1 MGDLGRA
8 TPYDGEVTVT
18 PDRLTGDLGW
28 GLAVVFRA
36 YVKAAD
42 AIAEDIPGGHRG
54 YQVLSAAARDDPGS
68 QAAMAQRLG
77 IDRTVMTYLL
87 DDLEAA
93 RLVERQADPAARR
106 SRRVVAT
113 DHGREVLADLDGRFG
128 RAEGHLLAGLGAGDQ
143 AQFRRL
149 LREVAT
155 HANASDPVPATCDA
169 VEAIKAR
176 LLLDSL
182 GDEPADSAGERLVQF
197 LAGGRRPGGQ
207 VFHRRN
213 PPDMW

>member
-1 MGDLGRA
+1 M
-8 TPYDGEVTVT
+8 TVT

-42 AIAEDIPGGHRG
+42 AIAADIPGGNRG

-87 DDLEAA
+87 DDLESAN
-93 RLVERQADPAARR
+93 LVERRPDPADRR

-113 DHGREVLADLDGRFG
+113 EHGRCV
-128 RAEGHLLAGLGAGDQ
+128 LAGLDERFAQAEQHLLSALPGDDQ
-143 AQFRRL
+143 ANFRRL

-155 HANASDPVPATCDA
+155 GANASDPVTSACDA
-169 VEAIKAR
+169 VEDVKSR
-176 LLLDSL
+176 
-182 GDEPADSAGERLVQF
+182 
-197 LAGGRRPGGQ
+197 
-207 VFHRRN
+207 
-213 PPDMW
+213 

>member
-1 MGDLGRA
+1 M
-8 TPYDGEVTVT
+8 
-18 PDRLTGDLGW
+18 GW

-54 YQVLSAAARDDPGS
+54 YQVLSAASRDDPGS

-93 RLVERQADPAARR
+93 RLVERQADPADRR

-113 DHGREVLADLDGRFG
+113 DHGREVLADLDERFG
-128 RAEGHLLAGLGAGDQ
+128 RAEEHLLAGLGAGDQ
-143 AQFRRL
+143 AHFRRL

-155 HANASDPVPATCDA
+155 HANASDPVPTTCDA
-169 VEAIKAR
+169 VEDVESPLR
-176 LLLDSL
+176 
-182 GDEPADSAGERLVQF
+182 F
-197 LAGGRRPGGQ
+197 LPRHPHAC
-207 VFHRRN
+207 
-213 PPDMW
+213 